1 MATIAQLRAILAV
14 LHIDPGDIDALA
26 YTDTD
31 NDPAVERAK
40 LAALLQ
46 CVFSSE
52 LRSAVTNTADQHEL
66 ARRWTAASTQ
76 RALDGENAT
85 EQAHFD
91 AHWLHNRIDAL
102 APRHTSDQAPV
113 LLDAAARAAE
123 AAQVLLSLSG
133 NPHGDGTESL
143 WQTALDD
150 LASAFHLINDEHNAI
165 TQPIE

>member
-14 LHIDPGDIDALA
+14 LNIDPGETDALV
-26 YTDTD
+26 TDGI
-31 NDPAVERAK
+31 DPAVERAK

-46 CVFSSE
+46 RVFSSE
-52 LRSAVTNTADQHEL
+52 LRSAVTNTPDQQEL

-76 RALDGENAT
+76 SALDGENAT

-123 AAQVLLSLSG
+123 AAQVLLSLSSG